1 MKQIIL
7 LFAAQVLEKN
17 LVFIFSEYLQETM
30 NGILNGESTEGENP
44 KKYLCLWNT
53 LSWISAYNNYV

>member
-44 KKYLCLWNT
+44 KKYLCL
-53 LSWISAYNNYV
+53 